1 MSKEID
7 ARRAK
12 GLGVFQSFDKVW
24 IVWSSRKLR
33 LKDKM
38 AVCNTFVLP
47 HFVYGAET
55 WNCTADHT
63 DHLSRL
69 ETAHSACLRRIMGV
83 SVADRATR
91 CSTYAARVSRSRW
104 NS

>member
-1 MSKEID
+1 MRGE
-7 ARRAK
+7 

-24 IVWSSRKLR
+24 IVWSSRRKLR

-55 WNCTADHT
+55 WN
-63 DHLSRL
+63 
-69 ETAHSACLRRIMGV
+69 SALLIILI
-83 SVADRATR
+83 T
-91 CSTYAARVSRSRW
+91 
-104 NS
+104 